1 MHSVHS
7 DCADR
12 PVASGTENYSEA
24 EAEGGGGGRGG
35 EEGGGEEPL
44 IISSQAPLDC
54 FFHVSDP
61 QKEPRQISSASGSS
75 I

>member
-24 EAEGGGGGRGG
+24 EAEGGGALG
-35 EEGGGEEPL
+35 EEDEEWKKLL